1 MTEHRPSSIGQS
13 SAFALVCVGLMIVGF
28 GIASFSTI
36 LVFKLGTG
44 FTPLVSLAVPAAFLI
59 YAFYDKFPQVG
70 RDWNALKAF
79 TVGAYALCIAPVII
93 FFMLRFILALFNN

>member
-1 MTEHRPSSIGQS
+1 MTEQKFSPIGHS
-13 SAFALVCVGLMIVGF
+13 AAFALVCVGLMIVGF
-28 GIASFSTI
+28 GIASFSAI

-44 FTPLVSLAVPAAFLI
+44 LTPFISLAVPAAFLI

-70 RDWNALKAF
+70 RDWTALKVF

-93 FFMLRFILALFNN
+93 FFMLRFILTLFDN